1 MRVLPP
7 GNECERQNPK
17 KLEKVAISHFFD
29 TQSGVSPLFYLRGK
43 ARYAII
49 HLRMLLNG
57 GELMDD
63 SCSCTGKQAS
73 AEGVHLCRF
82 MARNRSVAA

>member
-1 MRVLPP
+1 MFFVR
-7 GNECERQNPK
+7 GKIRK

-29 TQSGVSPLFYLRGK
+29 TQSGVFPLFYLRGK

-49 HLRMLLNG
+49 QLRMLLNG

-82 MARNRSVAA
+82 MARTRGI

>member
-1 MRVLPP
+1 M
-7 GNECERQNPK
+7 
-17 KLEKVAISHFFD
+17 
-29 TQSGVSPLFYLRGK
+29 LFYLLRK

-49 HLRMLLNG
+49 QLRMLLNG

-82 MARNRSVAA
+82 MARTRSVAA

>member
-7 GNECERQNPK
+7 GNECRGK
-17 KLEKVAISHFFD
+17 IRKSGHCHFFE
-29 TQSGVSPLFYLRGK
+29 SGVFPLFYLRGK

-82 MARNRSVAA
+82 MARTPRHTAA